1 MYQGQ
6 TPQSFNINLLE
17 SYAQLSDEQKSILS
31 DACKIIVE
39 TNKPVRLVKV
49 SYITLK

>member
-6 TPQSFNINLLE
+6 TPQSFNINLLKE

-39 TNKPVRLVKV
+39 TNKTGSTCKR
-49 SYITLK
+49 